1 MRRIQ
6 KFFRAEKNLSI
17 LIGVLLLVM
26 LAFAFIFGNSMYST
40 RNLKS
45 MAFQIPEFGFL
56 ALAMMLSYLIG
67 GVDLSIVANANTSGI
82 FAALVLTGG
91 WFAGLEEGGAIA
103 LALVIAILSSVLFGL
118 INGFMVAKLSANSL
132 IATLG
137 TMTLFTGIGMAL
149 TGGKG
154 ITGLPAAFTAF
165 GTAELAGVPVIFLL
179 FLLAAVLMAFV
190 LGKTGFGRKMYLYGG
205 NPIAARF
212 SAINNERMAIG
223 LFMLMGLLSGIAGII
238 ILSRVNSA
246 KVGYGD
252 TYLLQTMLVCV
263 IGGIHPDGGR
273 GKVAGVVC
281 AILLMQILS
290 SAFTILRLSPYA
302 KKLIW
307 GSILIVVMGINY
319 ISDQQVRK
327 HRMRAMTQKAN

>member
-118 INGFMVAKLSANSL
+118 INGFMVAKLSSNSL

-238 ILSRVNSA
+238 IISRVNSA